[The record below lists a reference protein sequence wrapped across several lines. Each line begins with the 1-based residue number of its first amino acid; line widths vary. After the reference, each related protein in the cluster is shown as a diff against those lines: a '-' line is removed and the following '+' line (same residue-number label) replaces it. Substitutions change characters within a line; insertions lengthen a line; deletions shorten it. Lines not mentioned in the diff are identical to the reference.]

1 MTHNDMLLI
10 VRDFLIGRNLHQFGR
25 VAQFL
30 IYTFGVVIS
39 QYKNFTAVESS
50 HNLYIFYGIWLTP
63 NPIPQN
69 IYSVGI
75 GDGIIPSF
83 NKGAIHFFHRAERTV
98 IELDYIGMAN
108 QNEYLRCRNYS
119 FYSISPLS
127 IQMAHFALP
136 VLSGAEW
143 LPREPSSLPCAVRLP
158 P

>member
-1 MTHNDMLLI
+1 MAHDDMLLI

-39 QYKNFTAVESS
+39 QYKNFTAVESA
-50 HNLYIFYGIWLTP
+50 HNLNIFYGIWLAP

-69 IYSVGI
+69 IYSIGI
-75 GDGIIPSF
+75 GDSIIPSF
-83 NKGAIHFFHRAERTV
+83 DKSAIHLFHRTKRPF

-119 FYSISPLS
+119 FYFISPLS

-136 VLSGAEW
+136 VLSGVE
-143 LPREPSSLPCAVRLP
+143 
-158 P
+158 